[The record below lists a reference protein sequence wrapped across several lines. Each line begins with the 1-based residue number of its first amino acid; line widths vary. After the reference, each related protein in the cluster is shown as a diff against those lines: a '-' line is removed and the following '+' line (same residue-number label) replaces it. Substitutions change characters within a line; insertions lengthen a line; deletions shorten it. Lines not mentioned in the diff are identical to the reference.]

1 MVVTR
6 GVSAGVLIAVASAL
20 GVTAALF
27 GASSASAGG
36 PGGFVE
42 DTVVSRAVGS
52 GLLGG
57 TLVGYTATGPTNEA
71 AAAAVVSVCQAAG
84 AEQCS
89 SDEVTNDVFCVVT
102 VGADDGSGIV
112 AGGAGATVEAA
123 RGDAFANAVRAG
135 VTLDP
140 AARVLASSCP

>member
-1 MVVTR
+1 MVVIR
-6 GVSAGVLIAVASAL
+6 RVSAGVLLAAASAL
-20 GVTAALF
+20 AVTATLV
-27 GASSASAGG
+27 GAGPAVAGG
-36 PGGFVE
+36 PGGVVE

-52 GLLGG
+52 GVLGG
-57 TLVGYTATGPTNEA
+57 TLVGYTATGPTNET

-112 AGGAGATVEAA
+112 AGGAGATVGEA
-123 RGDAFANAVRAG
+123 RGDALANAVRAG

>member
-1 MVVTR
+1 VVVIR
-6 GVSAGVLIAVASAL
+6 GISAVLVAAASAL
-20 GVTAALF
+20 GVTASLF
-27 GASSASAGG
+27 GAGPAAAGG
-36 PGGFVE
+36 PGGVVE

-52 GLLGG
+52 GLLNG
-57 TLVGYTATGPTNEA
+57 TLVGYLATGPTNEA
-71 AAAAVVSVCQAAG
+71 AAAAVLAVCQGAG

-89 SDEVTNDVFCVVT
+89 SDEITNDAVCVVS

-123 RGDAFANAVRAG
+123 RADAFTNAGRAG
-135 VTLDP
+135 VNLDP